1 MAEHPTQHGEGTP
14 VPPGMMARAVRA
26 IEFTEDVVHVMV
38 WGLLVV
44 IGLLLLLDTGRHV
57 IAVLTD
63 GRDLQATVISILE
76 ETLLLFIVA
85 ELLHTVAIAVEHR
98 GALDP
103 LPFLV
108 VAMVAA
114 IRSVLI
120 VTAEAEAAFQWNPQ
134 GVELVLL
141 IVLILALALTAAV
154 WRHATRLE
162 AEHRS
167 IAPASPGERAG
178 QGAGPRSA
186 QAGRGAST

>member
-1 MAEHPTQHGEGTP
+1 VPENPAQKIAEGKPAPTGLL
-14 VPPGMMARAVRA
+14 ARAVRV

-38 WGLLVV
+38 WVLLVV
-44 IGLLLLLDTGRHV
+44 IGLLLVFDTARH
-57 IAVLTD
+57 ISAVLTD
-63 GRDLQATVISILE
+63 GHDLQATVIAILE

-120 VTAEAEAAFQWNPQ
+120 VTAEAETGFLWNPQ
-134 GVELVLL
+134 GVELLIL
-141 IVLILALALTAAV
+141 IVLILALALTAVV
-154 WRHATRLE
+154 WRYATRLE
-162 AEHRS
+162 AE
-167 IAPASPGERAG
+167 
-178 QGAGPRSA
+178 
-186 QAGRGAST
+186 